1 MLLDIQADI
10 KKVRFSTKMLRKLPQ
25 GLNRK
30 NHVRVAPDYN
40 SDGSCEST
48 GSQRDRT
55 DIPTL
60 WGPDLI
66 VGPNTLPNK
75 QEEVEEEEAS
85 EEG

>member
-1 MLLDIQADI
+1 M
-10 KKVRFSTKMLRKLPQ
+10 
-25 GLNRK
+25 

-60 WGPDLI
+60 AHIWGPDFM
-66 VGPNTLPNK
+66 VGPNTPPNE